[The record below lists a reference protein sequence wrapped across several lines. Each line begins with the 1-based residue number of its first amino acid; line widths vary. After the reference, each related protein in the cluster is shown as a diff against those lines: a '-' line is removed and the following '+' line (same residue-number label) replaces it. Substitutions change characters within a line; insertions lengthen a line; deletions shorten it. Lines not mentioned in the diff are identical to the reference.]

1 MRNLSRRATTA
12 LMAVCVLFALFVS
25 AIGVIGI
32 LGVRSATQSGSE
44 IATGELTT
52 STMTAQLAR
61 SMDLVY
67 STAERALYSG
77 DVGQRVE
84 LMSSLSSQLIPK
96 VDVLLGDLQV
106 LHVSDPP
113 AEIRDFQ
120 LFAKQWRTVRN
131 LLSSSIVL
139 GGSGQMTAPRLT
151 LIYQPLSRDIDRL
164 IVNEQ
169 GYADAQADQASSKSA
184 GTLWTIV
191 GAIALALTTCALL
204 AWTGTR
210 RIRKVVGPEQDQ
222 VEFAETLQIAGDEEE
237 AHQLLQRHLER
248 SLVGSTAVILNRN
261 NSADLLEAVTP
272 LPSGSSLAES
282 LRGAQPR
289 SCLAVRSGRSHFEST
304 AHPGLLPCSVCSVCP
319 GNSTCVPLTV
329 GGEVIGSVLLN
340 RETACTESEDQRI
353 RESVSQAA
361 PVLANLRNLAGAEV
375 RAATD
380 GLTGLPNKR
389 AVTDTMKRM
398 FAHASRTGSSLTL
411 VLLDLDHF
419 KQINDQ
425 HGHPVGDQVL
435 ANVGAILRRALRAGD
450 FAARNG
456 GEEFALI
463 LPGTDASTGYLIAER
478 VRAAI
483 ADITLPGIDVSVTA
497 SLGVAGFPEHASTPE
512 RLERLADAALYVAK
526 RSGRNRSESADPT
539 IETDALDE
547 TSLTARDSM
556 EAGHANGAQA
566 PNHEKD
572 VQGRAR

>member
-1 MRNLSRRATTA
+1 
-12 LMAVCVLFALFVS
+12 MAVCVLFALFVS

-67 STAERALYSG
+67 STAERALFSG

-84 LMSSLSSQLIPK
+84 LMSSLSSQLIPN
-96 VDVLLGDLQV
+96 VDVRLGDLQV
-106 LHVSDPP
+106 LHASDPP

-139 GGSGQMTAPRLT
+139 GGSGQVTAARLT
-151 LIYQPLSRDIDRL
+151 LIYQPLSRHIDRL

-169 GYADAQADQASSKSA
+169 GYADAQADQASSMSA

-248 SLVGSTAVILNRN
+248 SLAGSTAVILSRN

-304 AHPGLLPCSVCSVCP
+304 SHPGLLPCSVCSICP

-340 RETACTESEDQRI
+340 RETAHTESEDQRI

-389 AVTDTMKRM
+389 AVTETMKRM
-398 FAHASRTGSSLTL
+398 FALASRTGSSLTL

-425 HGHPVGDQVL
+425 LGHPVGDQVL

-526 RSGRNRSESADPT
+526 RSGRNRSESADPS
-539 IETDALDE
+539 IEADALDE
-547 TSLTARDSM
+547 ASLTARDSM
-556 EAGHANGAQA
+556 EEGHPNGAQA

-572 VQGRAR
+572 VQGRSPANANDVVKLP